1 LNFAE
6 IDYVTSTILKTAGA
20 KKKKNVIFLGF
31 FLFFFSFEDFMGQSE
46 T

>member
-1 LNFAE
+1 LNLAE

-20 KKKKNVIFLGF
+20 KKKKNAIFFKF
-31 FLFFFSFEDFMGQSE
+31 FLKYFSFEDYMRQWE